1 MVTLLFGEFLQVYP
15 MDTSITDFSRI
26 ASPKMKVC
34 EFFIAF
40 YPSYFAAF
48 SYYQERFPSFM
59 KFTVF

>member
-1 MVTLLFGEFLQVYP
+1 

-59 KFTVF
+59 KFTIF